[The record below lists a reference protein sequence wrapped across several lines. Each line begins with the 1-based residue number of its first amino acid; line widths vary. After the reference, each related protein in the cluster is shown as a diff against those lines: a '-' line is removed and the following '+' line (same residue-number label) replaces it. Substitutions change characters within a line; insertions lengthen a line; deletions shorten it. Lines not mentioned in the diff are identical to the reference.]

1 MNGLLGCGR
10 CVAGGGVR
18 VRRPTA
24 SSWRLLKWK
33 VNIERACVGMAPRTE
48 GWGRGASTIAP
59 GRTAVRGGSVSE
71 LSL

>member
-33 VNIERACVGMAPRTE
+33 VNIERPCGGMIPARDCDARATAPRRAAA
-48 GWGRGASTIAP
+48 RG
-59 GRTAVRGGSVSE
+59 
-71 LSL
+71 